1 MNGTFRVEP
10 RSGISRLVP
19 RGMFSISQRPIG
31 MRGGECV
38 FPPDAFGHDDEV
50 LPRADALGT
59 LRLGKTQ
66 DFRQLRLR
74 LGNRPHATGF
84 GRKHALPP

>member
-19 RGMFSISQRPIG
+19 RGMFSMSQRPIG
-31 MRGGECV
+31 MRGGEACSRQTLSGTTTKCFRAPMRWGPSV
-38 FPPDAFGHDDEV
+38 F
-50 LPRADALGT
+50 
-59 LRLGKTQ
+59 GKTQ
-66 DFRQLRLR
+66 DFRQFRLR